1 VNCGPINEGG
11 AVTVR
16 LEGAA
21 DASSVD
27 TAAGFTYS
35 FDLDND
41 GVYEVTGTSPS
52 VSKAY
57 AQDGTYTVRGRI
69 TDKDGGHSDY
79 TTSVVVKN
87 VAPTLFTFAN
97 NASTLGVAQ
106 QGSRVVATG
115 TFSDAGVLDRHTAVI
130 DWGDGTTSPA
140 VMAEANGGG
149 GFLAT
154 HVYAGGG
161 AFTIT
166 LRLSDDASP
175 AGVTTAT
182 SNVYVTGVGL
192 YNGVL
197 HVVGTND
204 KDDVKLTLDNKGVLK
219 VKTNFL
225 KQDVEFSAASVR
237 EIRVV
242 LGSGNDKFSTQGT
255 FTQPVYLNGVRYNTG
270 RGGVGQRALAR
281 LLRLFSDVPVAA

>member
-1 VNCGPINEGG
+1 V
-11 AVTVR
+11 VR
-16 LEGAA
+16 
-21 DASSVD
+21 
-27 TAAGFTYS
+27 
-35 FDLDND
+35 
-41 GVYEVTGTSPS
+41 
-52 VSKAY
+52 
-57 AQDGTYTVRGRI
+57 
-69 TDKDGGHSDY
+69 
-79 TTSVVVKN
+79 N
-87 VAPTLFTFAN
+87 VAPTVLSFAN

-140 VMAEANGGG
+140 TMSEANGGG
-149 GFLAT
+149 GFLAS

-166 LRLSDDASP
+166 LRLSDDANP

-204 KDDVKLTLDNKGVLK
+204 RDDVKLVMDNKGVLK
-219 VKTNFL
+219 VKTDFL
-225 KQDVEFSAASVR
+225 KQDPEFSGASVR

-255 FTQPVYLNGVRYNTG
+255 ITQPIYLNGVRYSAK
-270 RGGVGQRALAR
+270 GGVGQRALAR